1 LRRGYRFGLSLE
13 CARAVNTEGP
23 ETDLTRWHI
32 GPVSRSRSSNRTC
45 RILAS
50 YVVHHIIMLCG
61 A

>member
-45 RILAS
+45 GFLAS